1 MPADK
6 TLFLW
11 PDGSPHN
18 YEKDRPRMEIFLPKE
33 ESDKPRTPG
42 MAVVVCPGGGYGG
55 RAGHEGPVIG
65 EFLAANGIVGIV
77 CHYRVSP
84 NRHPAPMTDACRA
97 VRMTRSMAKELNID
111 DHKVAIM
118 GFSAGGHLASTVA
131 VQPNLHVDKLDDLAE
146 KFPARPDRAILCY
159 PVITMSNP
167 KTHGGSVNNLLGKD
181 ATDEMKKQMSSELQ
195 VNNQTPPTFIFHTW
209 DDGAVP
215 VQNALLY
222 ANACAAAGVKCEMH
236 IYETG
241 RHGVGLALDNPRLKS
256 WSGPLIDWLKAWK

>member
-6 TLFLW
+6 TLNLW

-33 ESDKPRTPG
+33 KSEKPGP
-42 MAVVVCPGGGYGG
+42 AIVVCPGGGYGG
-55 RAGHEGPVIG
+55 RAGHEGAVIG
-65 EFLAANGIVGIV
+65 EFFAANGLVGVV

-97 VRMTRSMAKELNID
+97 VRITRSMAKELNID

-131 VQPNLHVDKLDDLAE
+131 VQPNLHIDKLDDLAE

-159 PVITMSNP
+159 PVITMSSP
-167 KTHGGSVNNLLGKD
+167 KTHGGSVQNLLGKD

-195 VNNQTPPTFIFHTW
+195 VDAKTPPTFIFHTA
-209 DDGAVP
+209 DDKAVP
-215 VQNALLY
+215 VDNALLF
-222 ANACAAAGVKCEMH
+222 AAACAKAGVPCELH
-236 IYETG
+236 SYESG
-241 RHGVGLALDNPRLKS
+241 PHGVGLALNNPKLKS
-256 WSGPLIDWLKAWK
+256 WSGLLLDWLKAWK